1 MIQNNKISTSFFR
14 TRQISKYDFLNPEK
28 ATVKKMFWVK
38 VAKYEIIF
46 CHINKVLKYQ
56 RKIISNKSLY
66 IKNVTTF
73 FLFYDLPHVINHHK
87 FCNVTISQFLSR
99 HKTPFGSDQH
109 KDYIASQKGRLSIF
123 TVLYSITFCR
133 QQGSNIDVNTAIIQ
147 EIYSFPK
154 WIIYVWVQCARRL
167 ASENLC

>member
-1 MIQNNKISTSFFR
+1 MQRNYQEALKPGRIGNCSKPADSLWSRIIKSQPIFFEPDRYLNMIFF
-14 TRQISKYDFLNPEK
+14 NPEK

-133 QQGSNIDVNTAIIQ
+133 QQGSNIDVNTAII
-147 EIYSFPK
+147 
-154 WIIYVWVQCARRL
+154 
-167 ASENLC
+167 